1 MPFRSSPVSQLSTLD
16 SMDRVGPY
24 VIDRKLGTGGMGTVY
39 LAVHEET
46 GRRAAVKVL
55 PASLAREEG
64 FLARF
69 EREIAALRQIENP
82 NVVKIYDSGS
92 VSEDDAP
99 AYYYAMEYVDGE
111 TLLMLLRRE
120 RRLPWPLVIDFGVQ
134 ICQALKAAHD
144 AGIIHRDLKPS
155 NLLVSRD
162 GAIKLA
168 DFGVAQVFAAS
179 RLTKSGGIIGT
190 AEFMSPEQAQ
200 GQRATKKSDL
210 YALGAVMYTMLT
222 GKPPYSGETMLDV
235 LHKHRFG
242 QFDRPRHFA
251 PDCPSWLEDI
261 VCQLLEKEPDK
272 RPADA
277 YVTGKRLREIPYKVE
292 LSRSEPL
299 PAYTAESSHDIG
311 PPTGQEILSHDDDVA
326 DGESPGSFDVDGDA
340 VTRTAPGLTDRDT
353 PVTRR
358 GPGEAT
364 LMHALM
370 RQEISRQQTPHPVQ
384 SFFENT
390 WVLVG
395 LLALLLIGG
404 FFWYRSLPTPEWHWA
419 EADRLIAAGDYSE
432 ARIEHLQPL
441 IREGGTWEERA
452 TARMEEARRLERENE
467 SDRKDRR
474 RLAADEM
481 SDEPA
486 SDSHAEVDR
495 LLRKAET
502 YRDLGDVAK
511 ATGILEAVVTVIE
524 GDPAFA
530 GELEQAELLLGKLR
544 QSAVGQD
551 GKRDLIRSTL
561 RKAESL
567 AETNP
572 ASSKELYREL
582 LNLYGDDPAVSELLE
597 PARKALED

>member
-1 MPFRSSPVSQLSTLD
+1 
-16 SMDRVGPY
+16 MDRVGPY

-82 NVVKIYDSGS
+82 NVVKIFDSGT
-92 VSEDDAP
+92 VSNGNGNDGESQ

-111 TLLMLLRRE
+111 TLLARLRRE
-120 RRLPWPLVIDFGVQ
+120 RRLPWPVVIDYGSQ
-134 ICQALKAAHD
+134 ICLALKAAHD

-162 GAIKLA
+162 GAVKLA

-242 QFDRPRHFA
+242 QFDRPRHYA
-251 PDCPSWLEDI
+251 PECPSWLEEI

-277 YVTGKRLREIPYKVE
+277 YVTGKRLREIPRKVE

-299 PAYTAESSHDIG
+299 PVYAAESSHGVG
-311 PPTGQEILSHDDDVA
+311 PPTGQEILSHEDDAA
-326 DGESPGSFDVDGDA
+326 DGESPSSFDADGDA
-340 VTRTAPGLTDRDT
+340 VTRTAPDLTDRDT

-370 RQEISRQQTPHPVQ
+370 RQEIARQQTPHPVQ

-390 WVLVG
+390 WVLLG

-441 IREGGTWEERA
+441 VREGGAWKERA
-452 TARMEEARRLERENE
+452 EARMEEARRLEREIDLE
-467 SDRKDRR
+467 RGIRR
-474 RLAADEM
+474 RRSGEDASTAAT
-481 SDEPA
+481 SDA
-486 SDSHAEVDR
+486 RAAEVDR
-495 LLRKAET
+495 LLRNAET
-502 YRDLGDVAK
+502 HRALGDVAA
-511 ATGILEAVVTVIE
+511 ATGILEALVVVIE
-524 GDPAFA
+524 GESEFA
-530 GELEQAELLLGKLR
+530 DEREQAELLLGELH
-544 QSAVGQD
+544 QSAAGQD
-551 GKRDLIRSTL
+551 GKRELIRSTL
-561 RKAESL
+561 RKAGSL
-567 AETNP
+567 AETDK
-572 ASSKELYREL
+572 ADSQKMYREL
-582 LNLYGDDPAVSELLE
+582 LNLYGNDPAVSELLE
-597 PARKALED
+597 PARKALGE